1 VSSLSLTPYR
11 TLDEVVDGFDQLE
24 RDLRQRRDRRSIF
37 LTLYRVVSTEMRQ
50 QVAASAFE
58 DPAWVHRYAVGF
70 ANLYRQAFEDFEAGR
85 RQRVPR
91 AWLLAFDAG
100 AAGGT
105 LVLQDVFLGVNAH
118 VNHDLAYALFG
129 VSIDPDRPRRYRDH
143 AAVNRV
149 LGSVTDRATTQLA
162 SLYAPGLDALDQ
174 CAGELDEMLSLFS
187 LEVARESAWESALGL
202 ANARG
207 EAERGVVMKLIG
219 ARAAVMSRLLL
230 APSLSPTAMAVCR
243 RLEQGTPLLTL
254 LGAIEAGASAA
265 MKDDRRGS
273 RSAGL

>member
-1 VSSLSLTPYR
+1 VSFLSTTPYR
-11 TLDEVVDGFDQLE
+11 TLDEVVDGFEQLE

-50 QVAASAFE
+50 QVAAGAFE
-58 DPAWVHRYAVGF
+58 DAAWVHRYAVGF
-70 ANLYRQAFEDFEAGR
+70 ANLYRQAFEDYEAGR
-85 RQRVPR
+85 RQQVPR
-91 AWLLAFDAG
+91 AWQLAFEAG
-100 AAGGT
+100 TTGRT

-129 VSIDPDRPRRYRDH
+129 VSIDPDRAARYRDH

-162 SLYAPGLDALDQ
+162 SLYAPGLTDLDE

-207 EAERGVVMKLIG
+207 DVERGVVMKLIG

-230 APSLSPTAMAVCR
+230 APSLSPTAMRVCR
-243 RLEQGTPLLTL
+243 RLEEGTPLLTL
-254 LGAIEAGASAA
+254 LAAIEAGGPAA
-265 MKDDRRGS
+265 MKHDRRP
-273 RSAGL
+273 